1 MPFTPVSCFSVLIGD
16 HPFDEQ
22 TIEIYRGSLTAN
34 DSAE

>member
-22 TIEIYRGSLTAN
+22 TIYRGSLTAN
-34 DSAE
+34 DLAE